1 MSYSRTHPA
10 PSHQR
15 ATKPPATVPT
25 VRGAGRPPV
34 VYTPEVAAV
43 ICERIASGETLS
55 AICKSDG
62 MPSAVSFRRWALA
75 RKDLFEALQ
84 AARQL
89 KADALF
95 DEALDMGRELAKE
108 PGTSQRVRA
117 YDVAMSQL
125 RWSAGKL
132 DPQRFSDRS
141 QMSFVVPIQIV
152 TSLDLGQAGV
162 MKGDEGNIYEIK
174 ATVVEPGD
182 EPVADEG
189 KQAGKQVRGARG
201 RGGKIREMGR

>member
-1 MSYSRTHPA
+1 MSYSQTHPA

-15 ATKPPATVPT
+15 ATKLPSTVPT
-25 VRGAGRPPV
+25 VRKRGRPPV
-34 VYTPEVAAV
+34 VYSHEVASV
-43 ICERIASGETLS
+43 ICERIAGGETLRS
-55 AICKSDG
+55 ICGDDG

-75 RKDLFEALQ
+75 RKELFEELQ

-89 KADALF
+89 KADTLF

-132 DPQRFSDRS
+132 DPQRYSDRS
-141 QMSFVVPIQIV
+141 QMSFVVPIQII

-162 MKGDEGNIYEIK
+162 VKGDEANIYEIK
-174 ATVVEPGD
+174 ATVVEPAAEAVDDAG
-182 EPVADEG
+182 E
-189 KQAGKQVRGARG
+189 QAGKRVRGARG
-201 RGGKIREMGR
+201 RGGKIRETGR

>member
-1 MSYSRTHPA
+1 MSYSQTHPA

-15 ATKPPATVPT
+15 ALTKRTKGRPPATY
-25 VRGAGRPPV
+25 RP
-34 VYTPEVAAV
+34 ELAMA
-43 ICERIASGETLS
+43 IIERIAAGETIRS
-55 AICKSDG
+55 ICASDG

-75 RKDLFEALQ
+75 RKELSEALA

-95 DEALDMGRELAKE
+95 DEALDLARELVID
-108 PGTSQRVRA
+108 PGTAQKVRA

-141 QMSFVVPIQIV
+141 SVSFVVPIQIV
-152 TSLDLGQAGV
+152 TTLDLGQEGAGKTDDANV
-162 MKGDEGNIYEIK
+162 YEIK
-174 ATVVEPGD
+174 AEVVV
-182 EPVADEG
+182 PVEEAVDDAGE
-189 KQAGKQVRGARG
+189 QAGKRVRGKRG
-201 RGGKIREMGR
+201 KGGEAKR